1 MIASWGDRNVVS
13 RKHFFVDEAG
23 NFDFSAG
30 VGASKYFILTSAT
43 MESCDEA
50 ETLLNLRRALVW
62 NGHPLTDAFHATT
75 DKQAVR
81 DQVFAAIVDMP
92 IRIDATIIP
101 KASVP
106 LESQAPLDFYKLAWF
121 QHGRR
126 VIPSNC
132 APLDELFVIAASIG
146 TRRERLVIRQAIQD
160 VVQQCGRR
168 DQNNRVAFWPAL
180 SDACLQVADYCC
192 WAIQRKW
199 ERNDERSYALI
210 QPLIASEEEIVRLG

>member
-1 MIASWGDRNVVS
+1 VIS

-23 NFDFSAG
+23 NLDFSSG

-50 ETLLNLRRALVW
+50 EALLNLRRALVW

-81 DQVFAAIVDMP
+81 DEVYAAIVGMD
-92 IRIDATIIP
+92 IRIDSTIIP

-106 LESQAPLDFYKLAWF
+106 LDKQALLDFYKLAWF
-121 QHGRR
+121 LHAQRA
-126 VIPSNC
+126 IPSNC
-132 APLDELFVIAASIG
+132 APSEELFVIAASIG
-146 TRRERLVIRQAIQD
+146 TRRERLAIKQAIQD
-160 VVQQCGRR
+160 VVQHCGRNEENTR
-168 DQNNRVAFWPAL
+168 IAFWPAL
-180 SDACLQVADYCC
+180 SDACLQVAEYCC

-199 ERNDERSYALI
+199 ERNDKRSYELI
-210 QPLIASEEEIVRLG
+210 QPLIASEEEIVHLG